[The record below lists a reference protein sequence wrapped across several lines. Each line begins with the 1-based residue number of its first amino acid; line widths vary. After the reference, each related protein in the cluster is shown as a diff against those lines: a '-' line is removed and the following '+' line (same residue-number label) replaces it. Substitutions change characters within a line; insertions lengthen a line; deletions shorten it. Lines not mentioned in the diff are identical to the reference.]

1 MINQITVLVASS
13 IMPEI
18 IEEASVYELDGT
30 YRLIKMITW
39 IAVPIL
45 IIVLGI
51 VIFYIKTKKNKLN
64 EKK

>member
-1 MINQITVLVASS
+1 MRNQITVLVASS

-30 YRLIKMITW
+30 YKFIKMILSITM
-39 IAVPIL
+39 IIL

-51 VIFYIKTKKNKLN
+51 VIFYIKNKKIK
-64 EKK
+64 